1 LGESR
6 RHPARFRN
14 ATFIN
19 LQDSNVAFLNLR
31 RLVHGQV
38 FLALVVIAALLTAVA
53 GSSSGARRPGVHAGS
68 A

>member
-1 LGESR
+1 M
-6 RHPARFRN
+6 
-14 ATFIN
+14 N

-38 FLALVVIAALLTAVA
+38 FLALVLLAALLTAVA